1 MEYTLIDIY
10 YEGKGNVALIERK
23 TNTRYAEYAVVR
35 NLDRHKS
42 MECDDQWDNTIGY
55 WNNDM
60 RGLANAVD
68 LFRQKTEQNYIS
80 RARLE
85 ELAAQFID
93 RLIETYV
100 DDPETSEI
108 MEDLIEIYEL
118 SDYEIEFFGLEKLIR
133 EKKAIQRIQ
142 IEKGLDKVVWVFL
155 TEEYV
160 EVIGTRGDDIPTF
173 RLYNDGTITE
183 Q

>member
-1 MEYTLIDIY
+1 MQYTLIDIY

-23 TNTRYAEYAVVR
+23 TNAKYPEYAVVR

-85 ELAAQFID
+85 ELATRFKDYAFEMAENSYDTNDI
-93 RLIETYV
+93 I
-100 DDPETSEI
+100 
-108 MEDLIEIYEL
+108 EDLQNEYDMTDYEL
-118 SDYEIEFFGLEKLIR
+118 EFFG
-133 EKKAIQRIQ
+133 
-142 IEKGLDKVVWVFL
+142 IEKAD
-155 TEEYV
+155 EES
-160 EVIGTRGDDIPTF
+160 E
-173 RLYNDGTITE
+173 N
-183 Q
+183 

>member
-1 MEYTLIDIY
+1 MQYTLIDIY

-85 ELAAQFID
+85 ELATQFKDGLVEAYGDDLETSEVIED
-93 RLIETYV
+93 LIETY
-100 DDPETSEI
+100 
-108 MEDLIEIYEL
+108 EL
-118 SDYEIEFFGLEKLIR
+118 ADYEAEFFGLSES
-133 EKKAIQRIQ
+133 E
-142 IEKGLDKVVWVFL
+142 
-155 TEEYV
+155 
-160 EVIGTRGDDIPTF
+160 
-173 RLYNDGTITE
+173 N
-183 Q
+183 

>member
-1 MEYTLIDIY
+1 MQYTLIDIY

-85 ELAAQFID
+85 ELATRFKDYAFEMAENSYDTNDI
-93 RLIETYV
+93 I
-100 DDPETSEI
+100 
-108 MEDLIEIYEL
+108 EDLQNEYDMTDYEL
-118 SDYEIEFFGLEKLIR
+118 EFFGINKDESEDWLWAL
-133 EKKAIQRIQ
+133 
-142 IEKGLDKVVWVFL
+142 
-155 TEEYV
+155 
-160 EVIGTRGDDIPTF
+160 
-173 RLYNDGTITE
+173 
-183 Q
+183 

>member
-1 MEYTLIDIY
+1 MQYTLIDIY

-42 MECDDQWDNTIGY
+42 MDCDDQWNNTIGY

-85 ELAAQFID
+85 ELATRFKDYAFEMAENSYDTNDI
-93 RLIETYV
+93 I
-100 DDPETSEI
+100 
-108 MEDLIEIYEL
+108 EDLQNEYDMTDYEL
-118 SDYEIEFFGLEKLIR
+118 EFFGINKDES
-133 EKKAIQRIQ
+133 E
-142 IEKGLDKVVWVFL
+142 D
-155 TEEYV
+155 
-160 EVIGTRGDDIPTF
+160 
-173 RLYNDGTITE
+173 
-183 Q
+183 

>member
-23 TNTRYAEYAVVR
+23 TNAKYPEYAVVR

-68 LFRQKTEQNYIS
+68 LFRQKTEQNYIP
-80 RARLE
+80 RVRLE
-85 ELAAQFID
+85 ELATRFKDYAFEMAENSYDTNDI
-93 RLIETYV
+93 I
-100 DDPETSEI
+100 
-108 MEDLIEIYEL
+108 EDLQNEYDITDYEL
-118 SDYEIEFFGLEKLIR
+118 EFFG
-133 EKKAIQRIQ
+133 
-142 IEKGLDKVVWVFL
+142 IEKAD
-155 TEEYV
+155 EES
-160 EVIGTRGDDIPTF
+160 ED
-173 RLYNDGTITE
+173 
-183 Q
+183 

>member
-23 TNTRYAEYAVVR
+23 TNAKYPEYAVVR

-68 LFRQKTEQNYIS
+68 LFRQKTEQNYIP
-80 RARLE
+80 RVRLE
-85 ELAAQFID
+85 ELATRFKDYAFEMAENSYDTNDI
-93 RLIETYV
+93 I
-100 DDPETSEI
+100 
-108 MEDLIEIYEL
+108 EDLQNEYDMTDYEL
-118 SDYEIEFFGLEKLIR
+118 EFFGINK
-133 EKKAIQRIQ
+133 
-142 IEKGLDKVVWVFL
+142 
-155 TEEYV
+155 EES
-160 EVIGTRGDDIPTF
+160 E
-173 RLYNDGTITE
+173 N
-183 Q
+183 

>member
-85 ELAAQFID
+85 ELATRFKDYAFEMAENSYDTNDI
-93 RLIETYV
+93 I
-100 DDPETSEI
+100 
-108 MEDLIEIYEL
+108 EDLQNENDMTDYEL
-118 SDYEIEFFGLEKLIR
+118 EFFGINK
-133 EKKAIQRIQ
+133 
-142 IEKGLDKVVWVFL
+142 
-155 TEEYV
+155 EES
-160 EVIGTRGDDIPTF
+160 ED
-173 RLYNDGTITE
+173 
-183 Q
+183 

>member
-35 NLDRHKS
+35 NLDRHIP
-42 MECDDQWDNTIGY
+42 MERDDQWDSTIGY

-68 LFRQKTEQNYIS
+68 LFRQKTEQNYIP

-85 ELAAQFID
+85 ELATRFKDYAFEMAENSYDTNDI
-93 RLIETYV
+93 IEELQNENDMT
-100 DDPETSEI
+100 D
-108 MEDLIEIYEL
+108 YEL
-118 SDYEIEFFGLEKLIR
+118 EFFGINK
-133 EKKAIQRIQ
+133 
-142 IEKGLDKVVWVFL
+142 
-155 TEEYV
+155 EEN
-160 EVIGTRGDDIPTF
+160 ED
-173 RLYNDGTITE
+173 
-183 Q
+183 